1 MIMECYTLE
10 DERIK
15 KKLIEGNLCFK
26 NNILSVQQTKDN
38 IGLDIDNFI
47 ITKSIELY
55 KAINLLKEYKYIIDI
70 R

>member
-1 MIMECYTLE
+1 MVGDGI
-10 DERIK
+10 IK

-38 IGLDIDNFI
+38 IGLDMDSFI